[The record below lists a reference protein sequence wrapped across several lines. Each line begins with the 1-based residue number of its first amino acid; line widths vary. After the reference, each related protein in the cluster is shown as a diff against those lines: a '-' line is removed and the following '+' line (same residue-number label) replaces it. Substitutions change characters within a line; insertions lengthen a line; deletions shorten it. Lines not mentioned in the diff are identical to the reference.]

1 MCKYAYLNWMASC
14 VQMCVQFAVWCR
26 SQFDAIVGFY
36 WHTSAFKVLLV
47 SVSRS
52 YIFCD
57 VLYMIASVF
66 FSSFQEMQRIANTFI
81 SPTVRAEN
89 HLSKQINVYEQ
100 RKNDLV
106 CLLTLTVCSS
116 FIKAILIQ
124 LFSTTEQNGIFAE
137 SVNRWNWTMLSPA
150 VKLVY
155 MLFNCATSTLF
166 SSLFH
171 FIFIK
176 FISRSAWIVTL
187 QLVWT

>member
-1 MCKYAYLNWMASC
+1 
-14 VQMCVQFAVWCR
+14 
-26 SQFDAIVGFY
+26 
-36 WHTSAFKVLLV
+36 
-47 SVSRS
+47 
-52 YIFCD
+52 
-57 VLYMIASVF
+57 MIASVF

-137 SVNRWNWTMLSPA
+137 SENL
-150 VKLVY
+150 
-155 MLFNCATSTLF
+155 
-166 SSLFH
+166 
-171 FIFIK
+171 
-176 FISRSAWIVTL
+176 
-187 QLVWT
+187 